1 MIKIDV
7 NSKGRPDNNIWI
19 FSDPHYNHKN
29 ICRGVTSWRTSD
41 GEIPVAQ
48 TRDFPTIEKMNAAIV
63 NNINNC
69 AMPDDTLICLGDW
82 SFGGFESIREFWDR
96 IMCKNIHLILGNHD
110 QEIEDSL
117 ELQEL
122 FTSVGYVYTGY
133 VGKQQF
139 HLSHYSH
146 RIWPK
151 SHRGTI
157 HLYGHSHG
165 SIPDYGRSMDVGVD
179 THKDFRP
186 YHINEIYS
194 IMSKREVH
202 KVDHHGKS

>member
-1 MIKIDV
+1 MK
-7 NSKGRPDNNIWI
+7 KEMNIW
-19 FSDPHYNHKN
+19 FTSDTHYNHKN
-29 ICRGVTSWRTSD
+29 IAGKEVSRWTDGFRKFTS
-41 GEIPVAQ
+41 VQ
-48 TRDFPTIEKMNAAIV
+48 QMNEALIT
-63 NNINNC
+63 NINKYVKE
-69 AMPDDTLICLGDW
+69 DDTLYHLGDFA
-82 SFGGFESIREFWDR
+82 FGDANVIREFR
-96 IMCKNIHLILGNHD
+96 NSLICKNIHLILGNHD
-110 QEIEDSL
+110 EEIEDSL

-133 VGKQQF
+133 IGKQQF

>member
-1 MIKIDV
+1 MK
-7 NSKGRPDNNIWI
+7 KEMNIW
-19 FSDPHYNHKN
+19 FTSDTHYGHKN
-29 ICRGVTSWRTSD
+29 IAGKEVSRWTSGFRKFAS
-41 GEIPVAQ
+41 VQ
-48 TRDFPTIEKMNAAIV
+48 QMNEALIT
-63 NNINNC
+63 NINKYVKE
-69 AMPDDTLICLGDW
+69 DDILYHLGDFA
-82 SFGGFESIREFWDR
+82 FGDANVIREFR
-96 IMCKNIHLILGNHD
+96 NSLVCKNIHLILGNHD

-186 YHINEIYS
+186 YHINEIYT

>member
-1 MIKIDV
+1 M
-7 NSKGRPDNNIWI
+7 NIW
-19 FSDPHYNHKN
+19 FTSDTHYGHKN
-29 ICRGVTSWRTSD
+29 IAGKEVSRWTDGFRKFTS
-41 GEIPVAQ
+41 VQ
-48 TRDFPTIEKMNAAIV
+48 QMNEALIT
-63 NNINNC
+63 NINKYVKE
-69 AMPDDTLICLGDW
+69 DDTLYHLGDFA
-82 SFGGFESIREFWDR
+82 FGDANVIREFR
-96 IMCKNIHLILGNHD
+96 NSLICKNIHLILGNHD

-122 FTSVGYVYTGY
+122 FTSVGYVYTGH